1 MKAYKV
7 RDRQGYCEYT
17 VVVFAETSGKAKAEA
32 LGTDEFPYSDW
43 DFIELTATRV
53 PALDKYYRGKSE
65 MDWDDMQ
72 DRVALVKEAG
82 FRCDP
87 DYADLDDCKNCEA
100 KDWCEQYESM
110 MEDCEND
117 EYYNA

>member
-1 MKAYKV
+1 MGMKAYKV
-7 RDRQGYCEYT
+7 KDRQGYCEYS

-117 EYYNA
+117 D